1 MTKYAPLTEFLQQ
14 QPVNRLPVTFAELES
29 LLGFALP
36 PSARKHRAWWANN
49 PASHVNAAAW
59 HEAGFQS
66 QEVDM
71 EGEKLM
77 FVKLNSNDQAPRKR
91 DHPLFGCMKGMIWID
106 PTLDLTAP
114 IYTDEE
120 MDEFIDAKFR
130 LINSLPR

>member
-1 MTKYAPLTEFLQQ
+1 MTKYAPLTRYLQSK
-14 QPVNRLPVTFAELES
+14 PETRLPLTFAELER
-29 LLGFALP
+29 LLGFPLP

-66 QEVDM
+66 QDVDLQ
-71 EGEKLM
+71 GEKLM
-77 FVKLNSNDQAPRKR
+77 FVKLNISGEPQSKPR
-91 DHPLFGCMKGMIWID
+91 HPLWGCMKDMMWID

-120 MDEFIDAKFR
+120 MEAFLDAKTAQ
-130 LINSLPR
+130 LNAPRE